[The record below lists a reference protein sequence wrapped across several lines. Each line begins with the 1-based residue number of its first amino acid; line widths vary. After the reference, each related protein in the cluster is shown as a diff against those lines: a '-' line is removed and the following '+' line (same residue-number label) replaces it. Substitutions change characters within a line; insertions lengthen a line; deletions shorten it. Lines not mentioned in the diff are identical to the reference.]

1 MFRPPVPE
9 AQDLSRA
16 LLQTSLP
23 SAEMAPTEGEAVRK
37 VIEHAHRSRLS
48 GNDKG

>member
-1 MFRPPVPE
+1 MGSARGRILVGGLQQSRQHDPE
-9 AQDLSRA
+9 IR
-16 LLQTSLP
+16 
-23 SAEMAPTEGEAVRK
+23 EAVRK